1 MAQFY
6 FDSIQ
11 TKTTRFEVEKALV
24 SLSAGHNTYKYV
36 YQDIMDR
43 INNQVIE
50 FKQLAHQVLSWIVCA
65 KRPLTTRELQH
76 ALAVEVGESELNDC
90 KLPEIEDMVT
100 VCAGLVTVDEGSGI
114 IRLIH
119 YTTQEYFEQTRTS
132 WFPKAEVEITK
143 ICITY
148 LSFRVFEGG
157 FCETSSEFEDRL
169 QRNPLY
175 DYAARNWGY
184 HACLAL
190 TEVERFVKAFLNLEI
205 KVSSSSQAMMATRV
219 DGYPHE
225 LRHVPKRVR
234 GVHLAAY
241 FGLLETMIALLKD
254 QDGLEAQ
261 DTRDWTPLFYAVHND
276 QEAMVKL
283 LLEKG
288 ANLNI
293 NDGGFVHH
301 SLLLYAVSKGY
312 EGIVKLL
319 LEKGANLEYKDGLDG
334 QTPLS
339 YAAMHGKV
347 ALVKLLL
354 EKGADMES
362 RRTLGRTALYDAA
375 DRGCKRTV
383 ELLVERGAE
392 LETKSSTGRTAL
404 YIAAESGYDDVTQLL
419 VDKGAEIETKS
430 STGRTPLLAA
440 AESGHELVT
449 KLLLDK
455 GADPVSKS
463 TTGETPLDCATKLGH
478 EGIVKL
484 LLERGADPTPGCP
497 KRKRKRG
504 K

>member
-1 MAQFY
+1 M
-6 FDSIQ
+6 
-11 TKTTRFEVEKALV
+11 
-24 SLSAGHNTYKYV
+24 
-36 YQDIMDR
+36 YQDIIDR
-43 INNQVIE
+43 INSQVTD
-50 FKQLAHQVLSWIVCA
+50 FKELAHQVLSWIVCA

-76 ALAVEVGESELNDC
+76 ALAVEVGESELNDY

-100 VCAGLVTVDEGSGI
+100 VCAGLVTVEESGI
-114 IRLIH
+114 IRLVH
-119 YTTQEYFEQTRTS
+119 YTTQEYFEQTQNS
-132 WFPKAEVEITK
+132 WFPKVEVEITK
-143 ICITY
+143 ICLTY
-148 LSFRVFEGG
+148 LSFRVFESG

-184 HACLAL
+184 HACPALA
-190 TEVERFVKAFLNLEI
+190 EVEHFVRAFLNLEAM
-205 KVSSSSQAMMATRV
+205 VSSSSQAMMATRV
-219 DGYPHE
+219 AGYPHE
-225 LRHVPKRVR
+225 LRHVPKKVI

-241 FGLLETMIALLKD
+241 FGLQETMIALLKD
-254 QDGLEAQ
+254 QDGLEVQ

-301 SLLLYAVSKGY
+301 SLLLYAVSKDF
-312 EGIVKLL
+312 EGTVKLL
-319 LEKGANLEYKDGLDG
+319 LEKGADLEYKDGLDG

-354 EKGADMES
+354 EKGADMEFRS
-362 RRTLGRTALYDAA
+362 TLGRTALFNAA
-375 DRGCKRTV
+375 DRGHKRTV
-383 ELLVERGAE
+383 ELLLERGAK
-392 LETKSSTGRTAL
+392 L
-404 YIAAESGYDDVTQLL
+404 
-419 VDKGAEIETKS
+419 ETKS
-430 STGRTPLLAA
+430 STGRTPLFTAAESGYDTVTQLLVEKGAELETKSPTGRTPLLAA
-440 AESGHELVT
+440 AENGHEVVT

-455 GADPVSKS
+455 GADPASRS
-463 TTGETPLDCATKLGH
+463 TTGETPLDYAIKLGH

-484 LLERGADPTPGCP
+484 LLERRADPTPEFL

-504 K
+504 E

>member
-1 MAQFY
+1 M
-6 FDSIQ
+6 
-11 TKTTRFEVEKALV
+11 
-24 SLSAGHNTYKYV
+24 

-43 INNQVIE
+43 INSQVID
-50 FKQLAHQVLSWIVCA
+50 FKELAHHVLSWIVCA

-76 ALAVEVGESELNDC
+76 ALAVEVGESELNEY

-100 VCAGLVTVDEGSGI
+100 VCAGLVTVDEESCI
-114 IRLIH
+114 IKLVH
-119 YTTQEYFEQTRTS
+119 YTTQEYFEQTQKF
-132 WFPKAEVEITK
+132 WFPQAEVEITK

-148 LSFRVFEGG
+148 LSFRVFESG

-190 TEVERFVKAFLNLEI
+190 AEVEHFVRVFLNLEV

-225 LRHVPKRVR
+225 LRHVPRKVV

-241 FGLLETMIALLKD
+241 FGLLETMVALLKD
-254 QDGLEAQ
+254 QDGLESQ

-334 QTPLS
+334 QTPLI

-354 EKGADMES
+354 EKVADMES
-362 RRTLGRTALYDAA
+362 RGRSGRTALFHAA
-375 DRGCKRTV
+375 ECGQKRIV
-383 ELLVERGAE
+383 ELFLERGAK
-392 LETKSSTGRTAL
+392 LETKTSTGRTPL
-404 YIAAESGYDDVTQLL
+404 YTAAENGHDDIAQLL
-419 VDKGAEIETKS
+419 VDKGAELETKA

-440 AESGHELVT
+440 AENGHDVVT

-455 GADPVSKS
+455 GADPWSKS
-463 TTGETPLDCATKLGH
+463 STGKTALDYATRFGH

-484 LLERGADPTPGCP
+484 LLDRGAVPVSESLQ
-497 KRKRKRG
+497 RKRKRSD
-504 K
+504 